1 MSLVDDLNINIEDTP
16 HDEDHLDTTLQDPND
31 LSINLNEK
39 VQYAFVDED
48 IANFHTDRFYS
59 IKHHLM
65 SEDYYRTDNE
75 AEDRLLL
82 VSNVDEEFI
91 KRSQLCTDSAST
103 VIISSCLN
111 TRVLSR
117 RFEIMHL
124 INNNMPCGSIVFI
137 ILSLE
142 AFIPTSGVILFVM
155 L

>member
-16 HDEDHLDTTLQDPND
+16 RGEDQLDTTLQDPND
-31 LSINLNEK
+31 LSINLDKK
-39 VQYAFVDED
+39 VQYTFIDED
-48 IANFHTDRFYS
+48 VANVHTDRFYS

-103 VIISSCLN
+103 VIIS
-111 TRVLSR
+111 
-117 RFEIMHL
+117 
-124 INNNMPCGSIVFI
+124 
-137 ILSLE
+137 
-142 AFIPTSGVILFVM
+142 
-155 L
+155 